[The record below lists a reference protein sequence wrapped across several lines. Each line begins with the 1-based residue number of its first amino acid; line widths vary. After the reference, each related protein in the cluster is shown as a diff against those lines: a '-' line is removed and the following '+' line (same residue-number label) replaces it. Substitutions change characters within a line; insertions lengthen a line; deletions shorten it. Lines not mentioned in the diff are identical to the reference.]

1 MYTEWYY
8 RTNIFEITLFLG
20 FLCIPFFCS
29 NFFKPLFFNF
39 IFNFKNSSLFNFMI
53 FFLLLKKFLKLIS
66 RKKFLFV
73 YVKSISR
80 KKFKWR
86 NNFFCLPIGTLEPV
100 AKWHSCRLRVR
111 IGRCPN
117 ISTLGGISLFPV
129 PPPDFPTYFPAEEED
144 FPESPMS
151 MSRMNHFRGLV
162 STIGEDGVDWIAV
175 NRSTREPNP

>member
-1 MYTEWYY
+1 M
-8 RTNIFEITLFLG
+8 RIGN
-20 FLCIPFFCS
+20 
-29 NFFKPLFFNF
+29 
-39 IFNFKNSSLFNFMI
+39 
-53 FFLLLKKFLKLIS
+53 KKLS
-66 RKKFLFV
+66 
-73 YVKSISR
+73 
-80 KKFKWR
+80 KWR
-86 NNFFCLPIGTLEPV
+86 NIENWFHGKNSYLFSWNQFHGKNSNGGTIFFCLPIGTLEPV

-117 ISTLGGISLFPV
+117 ISTLGGISLFPF
-129 PPPDFPTYFPAEEED
+129 PPPDFPTDFPAEEED